1 LKVILCVGK
10 AQGGKIYG
18 KKCFTKKTLSMGLIL
33 MKHTPKIFLPWFFLK
48 KISLYVAHT
57 YQMSTMYHKKM
68 VKNVNKHLKKDN
80 SHL

>member
-1 LKVILCVGK
+1 
-10 AQGGKIYG
+10 
-18 KKCFTKKTLSMGLIL
+18 MGLIL
-33 MKHTPKIFLPWFFLK
+33 MKHIPKIFLPWFFLK